1 MKKITAYI
9 DGQYGTTGLQIQ
21 DRLAA
26 HPNVE
31 VLSIPEAQKK
41 DPELRREYLNKADV
55 VFLCLPDDASR
66 EAVSLIDNSKTVVI
80 DASSAF
86 RTDPTWVY
94 GIPEL
99 PGQRSKLKNT
109 QRIAN
114 PGCYPSGMTLLTTP
128 LVQAG
133 IIPKNYPMVVQ
144 AITGYSG
151 GGKAMIADYHA
162 FDKQQAED
170 GAARLKN
177 LDLNHK
183 HLPEMQAI
191 PGLEFAPVFVPTVGN
206 FEQGMLVSVALHAHL
221 LAGSAQQIHETLV
234 KTYQNEPF
242 IKVFSLN
249 DDSALE
255 DGFLA
260 PTACNGTNR
269 IELFV
274 FEADS
279 RIYLV
284 ARLDNLGKGAS
295 GAAVQNMNCRFDLD
309 ETSGLTF

>member
-1 MKKITAYI
+1 MTNITAYI

-26 HPNVE
+26 HPNVT

-41 DPELRREYLNKADV
+41 DPKLRKEFLNKADV

-66 EAVSLIDNSKTVVI
+66 EAVSLIDNDNTVVI

-86 RTDPTWVY
+86 RTDPSWVY

-99 PGQRSKLKNT
+99 PNQRSRLKQT

-114 PGCYPSGMTLLTTP
+114 PGCYPSGMTLLITP

-133 IIPKNYPMVVQ
+133 IVPKNYPMVVQ

-151 GGKAMIADYHA
+151 GGKTMIADYRA
-162 FDKQQAED
+162 FNKQQSED

-191 PGLEFAPVFVPTVGN
+191 PELDFAPVFVPTVGN
-206 FEQGMLVSVALHAHL
+206 FEQGMLVSIALHGHL
-221 LAGSAQQIHETLV
+221 LEGSAESIYQSLLT
-234 KTYQNEPF
+234 TYQNEPF
-242 IKVFSLN
+242 VTVMPLN
-249 DDSALE
+249 DESVLD

-274 FEADS
+274 YESDQ

-295 GAAVQNMNCRFDLD
+295 GAAVQNMNCRFNLD
-309 ETSGLTF
+309 ETTGLL

>member
-1 MKKITAYI
+1 MTNITAYI

-21 DRLAA
+21 DRLAK
-26 HPNVE
+26 HPNVS

-41 DPELRREYLNKADV
+41 DPKLRKEYLNKADV

-66 EAVSLIDNSKTVVI
+66 EAVSLIDNDNTVVI

-86 RTDPTWVY
+86 RTDPSWVY

-99 PGQRSKLKNT
+99 PNQRSRLKQT

-114 PGCYPSGMTLLTTP
+114 PGCYPSGMTLLITP

-133 IIPKNYPMVVQ
+133 IVPKNYPMVVQ

-151 GGKAMIADYHA
+151 GGKTMIADYRA
-162 FDKQQAED
+162 FNKQQAED

-191 PGLEFAPVFVPTVGN
+191 PELDFAPVFVPTVGN
-206 FEQGMLVSVALHAHL
+206 FEQGMLVSIALHGHL
-221 LAGSAQQIHETLV
+221 LKGSAESIYQSLLT
-234 KTYQNEPF
+234 TYQNEPF
-242 IKVFSLN
+242 VTVMPLN
-249 DDSALE
+249 DESVLDE
-255 DGFLA
+255 GFLA

-274 FEADS
+274 YESDQ

-295 GAAVQNMNCRFDLD
+295 GAAVQNMNCRFNLD
-309 ETSGLTF
+309 ETTGLL